1 MKKMLQWVMAATLVC
16 GASVFT
22 ACSSDD
28 DDNNNSG
35 NNETKGGKNRQ
46 EFVEHTRANL
56 KSVAEN
62 LNFTTINS
70 FTYMNTHLNEH
81 LLLNDEF
88 DKTISRVF
96 AEKIQASLKPFER
109 PEGEPPADRPEG
121 APEPPEG
128 APERPEGEEPRP
140 APKYEAIIDATDF
153 NYTFTATT
161 TGFDV
166 VENADEGLVV
176 EIPVHGTS
184 ETEGVKIVIKG
195 TGDTY
200 GFIARALS
208 NDSVEVKVE
217 IPAQYDLSFSVKA
230 DGKWTEYLYG
240 TAKNTAVGKDGSET
254 PDGVTP
260 FNPIADAWNVAL
272 DLHSNIPGV
281 DATDIYFAIGQD
293 PSTKKAGLK
302 LDYTHNAQ
310 KVLNVT
316 ATMKNTNGK
325 TDYSKFTSTNSV
337 ADVFTAIMAGNSIE
351 DMNLTLL
358 GCLTTNVKVSDC
370 EKVVTL
376 QNEMAEARRNYAD
389 QKTIENYVSQL
400 NKLVTSTMSD
410 KTLGQ
415 EIPMKLTT
423 TQIGIDYWAVPA
435 LKFADETD
443 YVPLTEVLDQKSVEY
458 GLNIVDHAVDPAKDA
473 IIVARQLMQA
483 VQKLQTLFYQTEP
496 KDGTVGVRVK

>member
-70 FTYMNTHLNEH
+70 FTYMNTYLNEY

-88 DKTISRVF
+88 DKTISRAF

-109 PEGEPPADRPEG
+109 PEGVDPADFPDYMQKDF
-121 APEPPEG
+121 
-128 APERPEGEEPRP
+128 
-140 APKYEAIIDATDF
+140 KYVAFVDLTDC
-153 NYTFTATT
+153 NYTFTATM
-161 TGFDV
+161 TGFNMA
-166 VENADEGLVV
+166 ENADEGMVV
-176 EIPVHGTS
+176 EIPVYGTS
-184 ETEGVKIVIKG
+184 ETEGVKFAIKG

-200 GFIARALS
+200 GFASPRFS
-208 NDSVEVKVE
+208 NDSVLVVIK
-217 IPAQYDLSFSVKA
+217 IPAKYDLSLSVKA

-240 TAKNTAVGKDGSET
+240 TVKNTAENLAGVT
-254 PDGVTP
+254 APDGDTP
-260 FNPIADAWNVAL
+260 FILSADAWNAAL

-302 LDYTHNAQ
+302 FDYTHNAQ

-316 ATMKNTNGK
+316 ATMNNTNGK
-325 TDYSKFTSTNSV
+325 TDYSKFTSTNSI

-351 DMNLTLL
+351 DMTLTLL

>member
-1 MKKMLQWVMAATLVC
+1 MLQWVMAATLVC

-70 FTYMNTHLNEH
+70 FNYMNTYLNEY

-96 AEKIQASLKPFER
+96 AEKIQASLKPFET
-109 PEGEPPADRPEG
+109 PPADLPDELKNDY
-121 APEPPEG
+121 
-128 APERPEGEEPRP
+128 
-140 APKYEAIIDATDF
+140 KYMAAVDLTDF
-153 NYTFTATT
+153 NYTFTATM
-161 TGFDV
+161 TGFNMA
-166 VENADEGLVV
+166 ENADEGLVV
-176 EIPVHGTS
+176 EIPVYGTS
-184 ETEGVKIVIKG
+184 DTQGVKFAIKG

-200 GFIARALS
+200 SFRSPRFS
-208 NDSVEVKVE
+208 NDSVLVRIKL
-217 IPAQYDLSFSVKA
+217 PAQYNLSFSVKA

-240 TAKNTAVGKDGSET
+240 TVKNTAENLDGATT
-254 PDGVTP
+254 PGGVTP
-260 FNPIADAWNVAL
+260 FLPSADAWNAAL

-293 PSTKKAGLK
+293 PETHKAGLK

-316 ATMKNTNGK
+316 ATMNNTNGK
-325 TDYSKFTSTNSV
+325 TDYSKFTSTNSI

-351 DMNLTLL
+351 DMTLTML

-376 QNEMAEARRNYAD
+376 QNEMTEARRNYAD
-389 QKTIENYVSQL
+389 QKTIENYVSQI

-483 VQKLQTLFYQTEP
+483 VRKLQTLFYQTEP
-496 KDGTVGVRVK
+496 QDGVVR

>member
-56 KSVAEN
+56 KNVAEN

-70 FTYMNTHLNEH
+70 FTYMNTYLNEYV
-81 LLLNDEF
+81 LLNDEF
-88 DKTISRVF
+88 DKTISRAF
-96 AEKIQASLKPFER
+96 GQKIQASLQPAER
-109 PEGEPPADRPEG
+109 PEGVDPADLPDYMQKDF
-121 APEPPEG
+121 
-128 APERPEGEEPRP
+128 
-140 APKYEAIIDATDF
+140 KYLAFVDLTDC

-161 TGFDV
+161 TGFNMA
-166 VENADEGLVV
+166 ENADQGLVV
-176 EIPVHGTS
+176 EMPVYGTS
-184 ETEGVKIVIKG
+184 ETEGVKFAIKG

-200 GFIARALS
+200 GFASPRFS
-208 NDSVEVKVE
+208 NDSVLVVIK
-217 IPAQYDLSFSVKA
+217 IPAQYNLSLSVKA

-240 TAKNTAVGKDGSET
+240 TVKNTAKNLAGVTT
-254 PDGVTP
+254 PDGATP
-260 FNPIADAWNVAL
+260 FTLSADAWNAAL

-302 LDYTHNAQ
+302 FDYTHNAQ

-316 ATMKNTNGK
+316 ATMNNTNGK

-351 DMNLTLL
+351 DMTLTML

-496 KDGTVGVRVK
+496 KDGNVRVRVK

>member
-70 FTYMNTHLNEH
+70 FNYMNTYLNEY

-96 AEKIQASLKPFER
+96 AEKIQASLKPFET
-109 PEGEPPADRPEG
+109 PPADLPDELKNDY
-121 APEPPEG
+121 
-128 APERPEGEEPRP
+128 
-140 APKYEAIIDATDF
+140 KYMAAVDLTDF
-153 NYTFTATT
+153 NYTFTATM
-161 TGFDV
+161 TGFNMA
-166 VENADEGLVV
+166 ENADEGLVV
-176 EIPVHGTS
+176 EIPVYGTS
-184 ETEGVKIVIKG
+184 DTQGVKFAIKG

-200 GFIARALS
+200 SFRSPRFS
-208 NDSVEVKVE
+208 NDSVLVRIKL
-217 IPAQYDLSFSVKA
+217 PAQYNLSFSVKA

-240 TAKNTAVGKDGSET
+240 TVKNTAENLDGATT
-254 PDGVTP
+254 PGGVTP
-260 FNPIADAWNVAL
+260 FLPSADAWNAAL

-293 PSTKKAGLK
+293 PETHKAGLK

-316 ATMKNTNGK
+316 ATMNNTNGK
-325 TDYSKFTSTNSV
+325 TDYSKFTSTNSI

-351 DMNLTLL
+351 DMTLTML

-376 QNEMAEARRNYAD
+376 QNEMTEARRNYAD
-389 QKTIENYVSQL
+389 QKTIENYVSQI

-483 VQKLQTLFYQTEP
+483 VRKLQTLFYQTEP
-496 KDGTVGVRVK
+496 QDGVVR

>member
-35 NNETKGGKNRQ
+35 NNEKKGGKNRQ

-70 FTYMNTHLNEH
+70 FTYMNTVLNEH
-81 LLLNDEF
+81 MLLNDEF
-88 DKTISRVF
+88 DKTISRAF
-96 AEKIQASLKPFER
+96 AQKIQATLRPFEVL
-109 PEGEPPADRPEG
+109 EGVDPADRPDEMKKDF
-121 APEPPEG
+121 
-128 APERPEGEEPRP
+128 
-140 APKYEAIIDATDF
+140 KYMAFVDLTDC

-161 TGFDV
+161 TGFNM
-166 VENADEGLVV
+166 VENSDEGLVV
-176 EIPVHGTS
+176 EIPVYGTS
-184 ETEGVKIVIKG
+184 DTQGVKFAIKG

-200 GFIARALS
+200 GFASPRFS
-208 NDSVEVKVE
+208 NDSVLVF
-217 IPAQYDLSFSVKA
+217 IYLPAQYDLSFSVKA

-240 TAKNTAVGKDGSET
+240 TVKNTAENSDGATT
-254 PDGVTP
+254 PDGATP
-260 FNPIADAWNVAL
+260 FIPSLDAWNAAL

-316 ATMKNTNGK
+316 ATLNNTNGK
-325 TDYSKFTSTNSV
+325 TDLSKMTSTNSL

-351 DMNLTLL
+351 DMTLTML

-483 VQKLQTLFYQTEP
+483 VRKLQTLFYQTEP
-496 KDGTVGVRVK
+496 KDRTLGVRV

>member
-1 MKKMLQWVMAATLVC
+1 MLQWVMAATLVC

-70 FTYMNTHLNEH
+70 FNYMNTYLNEYV
-81 LLLNDEF
+81 LLNDEF
-88 DKTISRVF
+88 DKTISRAF
-96 AEKIQASLKPFER
+96 GQKIQATLQPFEV
-109 PEGEPPADRPEG
+109 PEGVDPADFPDYMQKDF
-121 APEPPEG
+121 
-128 APERPEGEEPRP
+128 
-140 APKYEAIIDATDF
+140 KYVALVDLTDY
-153 NYTFTATT
+153 NYTFTATM
-161 TGFDV
+161 TGFNMA
-166 VENADEGLVV
+166 ENADEGLVV
-176 EIPVHGTS
+176 EIPVYGTS

-200 GFIARALS
+200 ELISPRFS
-208 NDSVEVKVE
+208 NDSVLVMIN
-217 IPAQYDLSFSVKA
+217 IPAKYDLSFSVKA

-240 TAKNTAVGKDGSET
+240 TVKNTAVGGKDGPET
-254 PDGVTP
+254 PDGVKP
-260 FNPIADAWNVAL
+260 FMPTADGWNVAL

-316 ATMKNTNGK
+316 ATLNNTNGK
-325 TDYSKFTSTNSV
+325 TDLSKMTSTNSI
-337 ADVFTAIMAGNSIE
+337 ADVFTAIMAGNDIE
-351 DMNLTLL
+351 DMTLTLL

-496 KDGTVGVRVK
+496 QDGTANVRVK

>member
-1 MKKMLQWVMAATLVC
+1 MKKFLQWVMAATLVC

-70 FTYMNTHLNEH
+70 FNYMNTYLNEYV
-81 LLLNDEF
+81 LLNDEF
-88 DKTISRVF
+88 DKTISRAF

-109 PEGEPPADRPEG
+109 PEGVDPADFPDYMQKDF
-121 APEPPEG
+121 
-128 APERPEGEEPRP
+128 
-140 APKYEAIIDATDF
+140 KYVAFVDLTDC
-153 NYTFTATT
+153 NYTFTATM
-161 TGFDV
+161 TGFNMA
-166 VENADEGLVV
+166 ENADEGMVV
-176 EIPVHGTS
+176 EIPVYGTS
-184 ETEGVKIVIKG
+184 ETEGVKFAIKG

-200 GFIARALS
+200 GFASPRFS
-208 NDSVEVKVE
+208 NDSVLVVIK
-217 IPAQYDLSFSVKA
+217 IPAKYDLSFSVKA

-240 TAKNTAVGKDGSET
+240 TVKNTAENL
-254 PDGVTP
+254 DGVTAPDGDTP
-260 FNPIADAWNVAL
+260 FIPSADAWNAAL
-272 DLHSNIPGV
+272 DLHSNIPGI

-316 ATMKNTNGK
+316 ATMNNTNGK

-351 DMNLTLL
+351 DMTLTLL

-473 IIVARQLMQA
+473 VIVARQLMQA
-483 VQKLQTLFYQTEP
+483 VQKLQTLFYQTDP

>member
-70 FTYMNTHLNEH
+70 FTYMNTYLNEY

-88 DKTISRVF
+88 DKTISRTF
-96 AEKIQASLKPFER
+96 GQKIQASLQPFEV
-109 PEGEPPADRPEG
+109 PEGVVPADLPDYMQKDF
-121 APEPPEG
+121 
-128 APERPEGEEPRP
+128 
-140 APKYEAIIDATDF
+140 KYVAFVDLTDF
-153 NYTFTATT
+153 NYTFTATM
-161 TGFDV
+161 TGFNMA
-166 VENADEGLVV
+166 ENADEGLVV
-176 EIPVHGTS
+176 EIPVYGTS
-184 ETEGVKIVIKG
+184 ETEGVKFAIKG

-200 GFIARALS
+200 GFTSPRFS
-208 NDSVEVKVE
+208 NDSVLVMIKL
-217 IPAQYDLSFSVKA
+217 PAQYNLSLSVKA

-240 TAKNTAVGKDGSET
+240 TVKNTAENLDGVTT
-254 PDGVTP
+254 PDGATP
-260 FNPIADAWNVAL
+260 FIPSADAWNAAL

-302 LDYTHNAQ
+302 FDYTHNAQ

-316 ATMKNTNGK
+316 ATMNNTNGK

-351 DMNLTLL
+351 DMTLTLL

>member
-1 MKKMLQWVMAATLVC
+1 MLQWVMAATLVC

-70 FTYMNTHLNEH
+70 FTYMNTYLNEY

-88 DKTISRVF
+88 DKTISRAF
-96 AEKIQASLKPFER
+96 AEKIQASLKPSVK
-109 PEGEPPADRPEG
+109 PEGERPYL
-121 APEPPEG
+121 PDYMQKDF
-128 APERPEGEEPRP
+128 
-140 APKYEAIIDATDF
+140 KYAAFVDLTDF
-153 NYTFTATT
+153 NYTFTATM
-161 TGFDV
+161 TGFNMA
-166 VENADEGLVV
+166 ENDDQGLVV
-176 EIPVHGTS
+176 EIPVYGTS
-184 ETEGVKIVIKG
+184 DTQGVKFAIKG

-200 GFIARALS
+200 GFASPRFS
-208 NDSVEVKVE
+208 NDSVLVK
-217 IPAQYDLSFSVKA
+217 IKFPAQYNLSLSVKA

-240 TAKNTAVGKDGSET
+240 TAKNTADNLDGVT
-254 PDGVTP
+254 APDGVTP
-260 FNPIADAWNVAL
+260 FIPSADAWNAAL

-316 ATMKNTNGK
+316 ATMNNTNGR
-325 TDYSKFTSTNSV
+325 TDYSKFTSTNSI

-351 DMNLTLL
+351 DMTLTLL

-389 QKTIENYVSQL
+389 QKTIENYVSQI

>member
-1 MKKMLQWVMAATLVC
+1 MKKLMNWVLAATLVC

-22 ACSSDD
+22 ACSDSN
-28 DDNNNSG
+28 DNPTPKPGENIR
-35 NNETKGGKNRQ
+35 K
-46 EFVEHTRANL
+46 EFVEHTRQSL
-56 KSVAEN
+56 KTVAEN

-70 FTYMNTHLNEH
+70 FTYMNTYLNEY

-88 DKTISRVF
+88 DKTISRAF

-109 PEGEPPADRPEG
+109 PEGVDPADFPDYMQKDF
-121 APEPPEG
+121 
-128 APERPEGEEPRP
+128 
-140 APKYEAIIDATDF
+140 KYVAFVDLTDF
-153 NYTFTATT
+153 NYTFTATM
-161 TGFDV
+161 TGFNMA
-166 VENADEGLVV
+166 ENADEGLVV
-176 EIPVHGTS
+176 EIPVYGTS
-184 ETEGVKIVIKG
+184 DTQGVKFAIKG

-200 GFIARALS
+200 GFASPRFS
-208 NDSVEVKVE
+208 NDSVLAFIK
-217 IPAQYDLSFSVKA
+217 IPAQYNLSLSVKA

-240 TAKNTAVGKDGSET
+240 TVKNTAENLAGVT
-254 PDGVTP
+254 APDGDTP
-260 FNPIADAWNVAL
+260 FILSADAWNAAL

-293 PSTKKAGLK
+293 PTTHKAGLK

-316 ATMKNTNGK
+316 ATMNNTNGR

-351 DMNLTLL
+351 DMTLTLL

-458 GLNIVDHAVDPAKDA
+458 GLNVVDHAVDPAKDA

-496 KDGTVGVRVK
+496 KDGTVGVRVR